1 MLGRF
6 RKQFP
11 TLKGFTGFT
20 GFTKH
25 MTAADSCRQLQTAA
39 DPRKASA
46 RREASSS
53 FEYHLAVHCPQ
64 ISSCSTWQ
72 LVKLPKVANVKELH
86 QATCAALGKD
96 VETFQD
102 FNFYPVERKTV
113 DGACVKLGPQLK
125 EIGCLDLLLVALP
138 PDHLQVVQ
146 LIFAPEVPQPA
157 EVPQGPKAFN
167 VCGMCLPLVGTSH
180 QFKGPYAIPEYNF
193 AQNVFPPTGKYPY
206 GSTVRSYDGR
216 KQDVWEFGTTVF
228 HEDTQYTETMTADA
242 NIVQELIARTS
253 DFPKLWNRDVEVG
266 LQAGHPR
273 SPTITPRL
281 PHDPRSNSCY
291 LKTW

>member
-1 MLGRF
+1 
-6 RKQFP
+6 
-11 TLKGFTGFT
+11 
-20 GFTKH
+20 

-39 DPRKASA
+39 KPRKASA

-146 LIFAPEVPQPA
+146 LIFAPGVPQPA

-273 SPTITPRL
+273 SPHDYPTIP
-281 PHDPRSNSCY
+281 DPIPVTSDMVKHSEDVCD
-291 LKTW
+291 T